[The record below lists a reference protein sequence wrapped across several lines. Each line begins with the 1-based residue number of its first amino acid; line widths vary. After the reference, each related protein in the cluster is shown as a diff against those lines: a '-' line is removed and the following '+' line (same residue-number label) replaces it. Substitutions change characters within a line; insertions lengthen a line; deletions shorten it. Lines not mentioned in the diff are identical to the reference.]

1 MAPTVAGATVRSSS
15 AGTATPYRAW
25 ITFASYLRE
34 NLHAPAAIEA
44 VMNRFTV
51 RAVSDYIVGQ
61 LAAAARLAPG
71 T

>member
-1 MAPTVAGATVRSSS
+1 VDGFAG
-15 AGTATPYRAW
+15 
-25 ITFASYLRE
+25 YLRE